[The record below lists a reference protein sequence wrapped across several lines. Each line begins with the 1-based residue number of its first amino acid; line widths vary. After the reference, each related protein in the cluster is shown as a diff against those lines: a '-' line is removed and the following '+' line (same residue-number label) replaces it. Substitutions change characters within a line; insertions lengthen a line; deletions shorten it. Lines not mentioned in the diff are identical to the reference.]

1 MKNEPVEEPKKLSDF
16 YDKAHK
22 HKHNK
27 EKKVFRIAC
36 DWEVCGTMCIE
47 ANSLEEAIEQ
57 VEEFAPLAALPV
69 NDEYID
75 GSFKVNKE
83 MTDHFYREDHK

>member
-1 MKNEPVEEPKKLSDF
+1 MKK
-16 YDKAHK
+16 
-22 HKHNK
+22 K
-27 EKKVFRIAC
+27 EKKTFRIAC

-57 VEEFAPLAALPV
+57 VEKFTPLAALPV

-75 GSFKVNKE
+75 DSFKVNKE
-83 MTDHFYREDHK
+83 MTDYFCEEDHGKR